1 MYCKI
6 TDSKSINTRGF
17 REMIGTLTTENRD
30 GNGDD
35 ETEKNTPREESS
47 WKAGKIFVL
56 GPVTHLQ
63 APKFGGRGGGGV

>member
-1 MYCKI
+1 
-6 TDSKSINTRGF
+6 
-17 REMIGTLTTENRD
+17 MIGTLTTENRD